1 MLPQVLG
8 GGKGYEFRTK
18 DEFGKV
24 LSESLS
30 NDTEVSPILVHIG
43 REDHRPTIDRLGAGL
58 TKIVHSYATGHCFHL
73 GFVRPYTTAGD
84 VHSELSL

>member
-1 MLPQVLG
+1 MLPQMLG

-30 NDTEVSPILVHIG
+30 NDTEVSLILVHIG
-43 REDHRPTIDRLGAGL
+43 REDHRLP
-58 TKIVHSYATGHCFHL
+58 
-73 GFVRPYTTAGD
+73 P
-84 VHSELSL
+84 

>member
-1 MLPQVLG
+1 MNDINSWQYQMLPQMLG

-43 REDHRPTIDRLGAGL
+43 REDHRLPPLIAE
-58 TKIVHSYATGHCFHL
+58 VQ
-73 GFVRPYTTAGD
+73 V
-84 VHSELSL
+84 